1 MSRYGIMI
9 KAVFFDFYNTLVRF
23 WPPVEMIQMAVC
35 REVGLTVTLEGV
47 RSGYVLADVYFNSEN
62 ARLALADRSPES
74 RNEFFANYETII
86 LKGAGIEASAQL
98 ASSIWKLTGLIPKNF
113 TLFDDTLPTLVELRK
128 SGYLLG
134 LLSNVN
140 LDLEPLLH
148 ELGIQPY
155 IDVSITSKEAGAQ
168 KPDPPI
174 FLAALDRLGLQP
186 YEALHVGDQ
195 YQSDVLGAKGV
206 GITPVLLDREGRQ
219 EGQMDCVRITGLD
232 QVMVILETLI
242 SPNG

>member
-1 MSRYGIMI
+1 MI

-62 ARLALADRSPES
+62 ARLALADRSREA
-74 RNEFFANYETII
+74 RDDFFSNYETII
-86 LKGAGIEASAQL
+86 LKGAGIEASPQL
-98 ASSIWKLTGLIPKNF
+98 ALSIWKLTGLIPKNF
-113 TLFDDTLPTLVELRK
+113 TLFHDTLPTLVELHK
-128 SGYLLG
+128 SGYLVG

-140 LDLEPLLH
+140 QELDPLLH
-148 ELGIQPY
+148 ELGMEPY
-155 IDVSITSKEAGAQ
+155 IDVSITSKEVGAQ

-174 FLAALDRLGLQP
+174 FLEALDRLGLQP

-219 EGQMDCVRITGLD
+219 DGEMDCSRITGLD
-232 QVMVILETLI
+232 QVTMILQTLI
-242 SPNG
+242 SSGG